1 MGDHLVQYIGKSV
14 RVRQGLIHITYLN
27 FFCSTSVD
35 SCNSWLFLR
44 SSSLSSSLS
53 ISLEIEIIVCIIIV
67 VWTNKDKLQHPSGK
81 RDSCL
86 MKSSSKQSIHIYKT
100 VRMSSDPRLPMRISQ
115 LLALK
120 SGKTIWIPWEHQVCL
135 GLSWPFWVH
144 PRLRE
149 STRVRRGQPGS
160 IWVWQNHLEPGTTTT
175 LWRKKVKKLASAIVG
190 FEPRPFACE
199 NMSDAL
205 DLSAI

>member
-14 RVRQGLIHITYLN
+14 RVRRDLIHITYLN

-53 ISLEIEIIVCIIIV
+53 ISLEIEIIVCIIV
-67 VWTNKDKLQHPSGK
+67 VWTNKDKLQHSSEK

-86 MKSSSKQSIHIYKT
+86 MKSSSKQSIHIKK
-100 VRMSSDPRLPMRISQ
+100 VRMSSDSRPPMRISQ

-120 SGKTIWIPWEHQVCL
+120 SGRTIWIPWEHQVCL
-135 GLSWPFWVH
+135 GLFWPFWVH
-144 PRLRE
+144 PRPSE
-149 STRVRRGQPGS
+149 STWVRRGQPGS
-160 IWVWQNHLEPGTTTT
+160 IWIWQNHLEPGRTT
-175 LWRKKVKKLASAIVG
+175 RIPE
-190 FEPRPFACE
+190 EP
-199 NMSDAL
+199 L
-205 DLSAI
+205 GT